1 MSISDEMVSV
11 DSNCL
16 TFLVESLEGIEKP
29 TDALA
34 EQKIAL
40 ARCFYFGVP
49 LLTTETV
56 RREAEDIRDPVRRE
70 KHLSW
75 MRTHFGTV
83 PLQASPGQISQRAK
97 HLHQFH
103 PKVKDWK
110 DCAALS
116 EAEAAQFAILLS
128 YDDRFVRQLSGKS
141 NVRLVKPVPFWIS
154 LNIPKGTPPK
164 WKPDHVNPLVT
175 QSWWYW

>member
-1 MSISDEMVSV
+1 MSITDDMVSV

-16 TFLVESLEGIEKP
+16 TFLIDSLEGIEKP

-40 ARCFYFGVP
+40 VRCFYYGVP

-56 RREAEDIRDPVRRE
+56 RREAENIRDPVRRE
-70 KHLSW
+70 KHLGW

-83 PLQASPGQISQRAK
+83 PLQALPGQISQRANYF
-97 HLHQFH
+97 QRFH
-103 PKVKDWK
+103 SNARDRK
-110 DCAALS
+110 DCTALS

-141 NVRLVKPVPFWIS
+141 KVRLMKPVPFWTS
-154 LNIPKGTPPK
+154 FNIPKGTPPK
-164 WKPDHVNPLVT
+164 WKPAHLNPLIT